1 MVTGVHANLECIGA
15 EFINLVIYNIVSS
28 FKNSVSTCISLF
40 GCHIYIYIYISSTSI
55 CLFGSQLVLGEF
67 LNNIDIY
74 VFGSLELE
82 LFTKYWFLEY
92 LIKKLSTKLV
102 VVLE

>member
-1 MVTGVHANLECIGA
+1 MYKLIWMP
-15 EFINLVIYNIVSS
+15 Y
-28 FKNSVSTCISLF
+28 
-40 GCHIYIYIYISSTSI
+40 IYIYIYISSTSI

-82 LFTKYWFLEY
+82 LELFTKY
-92 LIKKLSTKLV
+92 
-102 VVLE
+102 

>member
-40 GCHIYIYIYISSTSI
+40 GCHIYIYIYH
-55 CLFGSQLVLGEF
+55 LQA
-67 LNNIDIY
+67 Y
-74 VFGSLELE
+74 VYLEVNL
-82 LFTKYWFLEY
+82 YWENF
-92 LIKKLSTKLV
+92 
-102 VVLE
+102 